1 MSAEDEASI
10 GGLFCTSAYI
20 EGLGMTE
27 SYTGFCS
34 TNASFFVTA
43 RKSTRCDGA
52 ASDLRSLCTGG
63 GTGFAT
69 HARMICKV

>member
-1 MSAEDEASI
+1 
-10 GGLFCTSAYI
+10 
-20 EGLGMTE
+20 MTE

-52 ASDLRSLCTGG
+52 ASDLRSLCTSG

-69 HARMICKV
+69 HSRMICKV